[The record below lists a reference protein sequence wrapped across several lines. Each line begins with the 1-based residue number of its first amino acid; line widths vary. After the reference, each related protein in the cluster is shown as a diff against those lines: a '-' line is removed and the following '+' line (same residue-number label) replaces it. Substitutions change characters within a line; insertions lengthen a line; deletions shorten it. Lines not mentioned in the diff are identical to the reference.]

1 MRVGKQINMTMRM
14 PIATP
19 ERNALVFAAIAHG
32 AMHLFG
38 AYFFTIILAL
48 ERVWEMPFPDLLSLW
63 TPAALLIGLAALP
76 MGWIADRWTRGGMI
90 AVSFLGMGLASIVSG
105 FASGPSSIVL
115 ALAVIG
121 IFAAIYHPVG
131 IPWVMRLAPK
141 NPGKALAINGLFGG
155 MGVGVAALTA
165 GGLIDLVSWRAAFV
179 VPGLVSFGVGAVM
192 FVMLRRGRIA
202 EPGNSAPDSQ
212 PGEGRSGMLRG
223 ALLILATG
231 FVGGLVYQSTQA
243 VAPKMFEVRLEA
255 FLDGSTAGVG
265 AVVFAIYVMAG
276 LGQLVGGWAAD
287 RFSWKRAYLL
297 AWCIHMP
304 MLWFAASAGGPL
316 LIFAIFMITVAG
328 TGAIPAEALLFARYT
343 PERHHGLIFGFRYV
357 LALGSAPLAIQFIA
371 FVLER
376 TGEFAWIYWMLGMAG
391 CLTLIGILLLPPV
404 SGRRASPIEATPAPA
419 E

>member
-1 MRVGKQINMTMRM
+1 MRL
-14 PIATP
+14 PAASP
-19 ERNALVFAAIAHG
+19 ERNALVFAAMAHG
-32 AMHLFG
+32 AMHLFA
-38 AYFFTIILAL
+38 AYFFTIVLAL
-48 ERVWEMPFPDLLSLW
+48 ERVWEMPYPDLIELW

-90 AVSFLGMGLASIVSG
+90 AVSFIGMGGASLVAG
-105 FASGPSSIVL
+105 FMDGPGSIVL
-115 ALAVIG
+115 ALAAIG

-131 IPWVMRLAPK
+131 IPWVMRLAPH

-165 GGLIDLVSWRAAFV
+165 GGLIDLFSWRAAFV
-179 VPGLVSFGVGAVM
+179 VPGLVSVAVGVAM
-192 FVMLRRGRIA
+192 FVLLGRGRIA
-202 EPGNSAPDSQ
+202 EPGNSPPEDGT
-212 PGEGRSGMLRG
+212 PGTSRGGMLRG
-223 ALLILATG
+223 AVLILGTG

-243 VAPKMFEVRLEA
+243 VAPKMFEVRLDA
-255 FLDGSTAGVG
+255 FLDGSTSAVG
-265 AVVFAIYVMAG
+265 AVVFAIYILAG
-276 LGQLVGGWAAD
+276 IGQLVGGWAAD

-304 MLWFAASAGGPL
+304 MLWFAASAGGPF
-316 LIFAIFMITVAG
+316 LIFAVFMITVAG

-371 FVLER
+371 YVLER
-376 TGEFAWIYWMLGMAG
+376 TAEFAWIYWMLGTAG
-391 CLTLIGILLLPPV
+391 CLTLVGILALPPV
-404 SGRRASPIEATPAPA
+404 SRRTLSPVEATPAPA

>member
-1 MRVGKQINMTMRM
+1 MTRL
-14 PIATP
+14 PIASP
-19 ERNALVFAAIAHG
+19 QRNALVFAAIAHG
-32 AMHLFG
+32 AMHLFA
-38 AYFFTIILAL
+38 AYFFTIVLAL
-48 ERVWEMPFPDLLSLW
+48 ERVWEMPYPDLIELW

-90 AVSFLGMGLASIVSG
+90 AVSFIGMGAASMVAG
-105 FASGPSSIVL
+105 FMDGPGSIVL
-115 ALAVIG
+115 ALAAIG

-131 IPWVMRLAPK
+131 IPWVMRLAPH

-165 GGLIDLVSWRAAFV
+165 GGLIDLVSWRAAFI
-179 VPGLVSFGVGAVM
+179 VPGVASLLVGAAM
-192 FVMLRRGRIA
+192 FAMLGRGRIA
-202 EPGNSAPDSQ
+202 EPGNSGSEDTSGASR
-212 PGEGRSGMLRG
+212 GGMLRG
-223 ALLILATG
+223 ALLILGTG

-243 VAPKMFEVRLEA
+243 VAPKMFEVRLEE
-255 FLDGSTAGVG
+255 FLGGSTAGVG
-265 AVVFAIYVMAG
+265 AVVFTIYILAG
-276 LGQLVGGWAAD
+276 IGQLVGGWAAD

-304 MLWFAASAGGPL
+304 MLWFAATAGGPF

-371 FVLER
+371 YVLER

-404 SGRRASPIEATPAPA
+404 TRRALPPVAATPAPA

>member
-1 MRVGKQINMTMRM
+1 MMRL
-14 PIATP
+14 PAASP
-19 ERNALVFAAIAHG
+19 ERNALVFAAMAHG
-32 AMHLFG
+32 AMHLFA
-38 AYFFTIILAL
+38 AYFFTIVLAL
-48 ERVWEMPFPDLLSLW
+48 ERVWEMPYPDLIELW

-90 AVSFLGMGLASIVSG
+90 AVSFLGMGVASMVAG
-105 FASGPSSIVL
+105 FMDGPRSIVL
-115 ALAVIG
+115 ALAAIG

-131 IPWVMRLAPK
+131 IPWVMRLAPH
-141 NPGKALAINGLFGG
+141 NPGKALAVNGLFGG

-165 GGLIDLVSWRAAFV
+165 GGLIDLFNWRAAFV
-179 VPGLVSFGVGAVM
+179 VPGIVSVAVGIVM
-192 FVMLRRGRIA
+192 FVLLSRGRIA
-202 EPGNSAPDSQ
+202 EPGNSPPDETS
-212 PGEGRSGMLRG
+212 GTSRGGMLRG
-223 ALLILATG
+223 VLLILGTG

-255 FLDGSTAGVG
+255 FLDGSTSAVG
-265 AVVFAIYVMAG
+265 AVVFAIYILAG

-304 MLWFAASAGGPL
+304 MLWFAATAGGPF
-316 LIFAIFMITVAG
+316 LIFAVIMITVAG

-371 FVLER
+371 FVLDR
-376 TGEFAWIYWMLGMAG
+376 TGGFAWIYWMLGTAG
-391 CLTLIGILLLPPV
+391 CLTLLAILALPPV
-404 SGRRASPIEATPAPA
+404 TRRGAPAPQVAPAPA